1 MKQEKMIT
9 TKQAAKVLGLKESSI
24 GIYATTGLIKTNGKR
39 GKAKRFTEASVLN
52 YKNNRKPQGRKGINQ
67 KLAANTQSSKIKKGV
82 PSPKPRKKIA
92 QKKAL
97 KILNASSNVNHPLH
111 YNTGKIE
118 VIDAI
123 EDWKLGFHDGNVIKY
138 IVRANSKGNRERDL
152 QKALWYIQRLLDNLN
167 Q

>member
-1 MKQEKMIT
+1 MIT

-39 GKAKRFTEASVLN
+39 GKAKRFSETSVLN
-52 YKNNRKPQGRKGINQ
+52 YKNNRKPQGRKTTIQ
-67 KLAANTQSSKIKKGV
+67 KLGANTQSSKIKKGM
-82 PSPKPRKKIA
+82 PSPKSRKKIA

-97 KILNASSNVNHPLH
+97 KILNASSNVNHPVY

-123 EDWKLGFHDGNVIKY
+123 EDWNLGFHDANVIKY
-138 IVRANSKGNRERDL
+138 IVRANSKSNRTEDL
-152 QKALWYIQRLLDNLN
+152 QKALWYIQRQLDNLK